1 MFESQTRLHVQPE
14 RPTWF
19 GPTTSSAQL
28 SPRALLLFRV
38 KLLNIWV
45 KRYFK
50 VFKYSTI
57 HFCFSWDIPLKL
69 FQKKNQYVNF
79 GCKFCKNLNKTVLKG
94 KINTWL
100 SYFRTDSKQLSH
112 QTSKPANSHSVTEG
126 HRWFLKSIFS

>member
-38 KLLNIWV
+38 TLLNIWV

-69 FQKKNQYVNF
+69 FQKKTI
-79 GCKFCKNLNKTVLKG
+79 CKFRMQILQKLK
-94 KINTWL
+94 
-100 SYFRTDSKQLSH
+100 
-112 QTSKPANSHSVTEG
+112 
-126 HRWFLKSIFS
+126 